1 MLFYVKLIYRGIYD
15 GKTVAIKVFSENNLA
30 YDEQEIR
37 REAALMSVLDHPNL
51 VRYIGA
57 CLKPRNMF
65 IITELY
71 PAK

>member
-1 MLFYVKLIYRGIYD
+1 MCSCRGLYK
-15 GKTVAIKVFSENNLA
+15 GKIVAVKVFSETNLV

-65 IITELY
+65 ILTELY